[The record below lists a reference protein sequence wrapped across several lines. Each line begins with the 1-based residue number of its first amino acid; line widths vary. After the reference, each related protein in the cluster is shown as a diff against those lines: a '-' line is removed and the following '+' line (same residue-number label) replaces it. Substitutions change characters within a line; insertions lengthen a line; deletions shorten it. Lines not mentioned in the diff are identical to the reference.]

1 MLKNDNGLKD
11 NLKGVFLTKTDSSKI
26 VYIDSIV
33 SEMRVIKSRYEV
45 ENIRKAI
52 DVTSNALAN
61 AMRTIKPGMYEYE
74 IAALFDFEYKRNGV
88 KESFPSICGSGVN
101 STALHYETNNK
112 LMASGDVLLMDVGAE
127 YVGYAADVTRTIPVN
142 GKFSRLQLDLYE
154 IVLKAQEEAIKVM
167 KPGKRFMD
175 FHNKSSDIIVKGL
188 FRLGLMTDTTKTW
201 QKNVFILYRAGHYL
215 GLNVH
220 DVGRYGEDIS
230 VFRPGPG
237 RELVAGM
244 VITVEPGIYINPEM
258 LKFIY
263 DIYGSTVPKTEL
275 DDFVKRVAPAFSKYA
290 NIGIRIEDDILI
302 TNSGNEN
309 LSQAIPKQPEAIER
323 LMNKK

>member
-1 MLKNDNGLKD
+1 
-11 NLKGVFLTKTDSSKI
+11 
-26 VYIDSIV
+26 
-33 SEMRVIKSRYEV
+33 
-45 ENIRKAI
+45 
-52 DVTSNALAN
+52 
-61 AMRTIKPGMYEYE
+61 
-74 IAALFDFEYKRNGV
+74 
-88 KESFPSICGSGVN
+88 
-101 STALHYETNNK
+101 
-112 LMASGDVLLMDVGAE
+112 MASGDVLLMDVGAE

-244 VITVEPGIYINPEM
+244 VAIVSGRCLGTIHEQILVGAQGRKLPGWTVRARAHPPKLNLPM
-258 LKFIY
+258 L
-263 DIYGSTVPKTEL
+263 
-275 DDFVKRVAPAFSKYA
+275 
-290 NIGIRIEDDILI
+290 
-302 TNSGNEN
+302 N
-309 LSQAIPKQPEAIER
+309 LH
-323 LMNKK
+323 